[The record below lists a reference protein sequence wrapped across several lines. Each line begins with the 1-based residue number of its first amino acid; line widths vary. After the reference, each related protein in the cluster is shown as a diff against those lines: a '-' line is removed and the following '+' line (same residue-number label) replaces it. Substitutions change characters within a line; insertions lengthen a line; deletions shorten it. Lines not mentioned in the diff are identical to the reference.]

1 MHDHCSITVVGI
13 RRSRPMVIKKIG
25 NRHQDGSRLRPLL
38 RLVREQSGMQERGEH
53 HLRLVTRPEIPR
65 RKREI
70 VPRRR
75 RDVGQQIEMG
85 SYQRPGGFRAMLCH
99 FTAEIVYLKHRFRD
113 LDGDLIEPAL
123 SG

>member
-1 MHDHCSITVVGI
+1 MARWSRSSPRSAARAPTWWCSACKSTVTWSPWLTAPATACP
-13 RRSRPMVIKKIG
+13 RWRAP
-25 NRHQDGSRLRPLL
+25 P
-38 RLVREQSGMQERGEH
+38 H

-75 RDVGQQIEMG
+75 RDVGQQIEMR
-85 SYQRPGGFRAMLCH
+85 SDQRPRGFRAVLRH

-113 LDGDLIEPAL
+113 RDGGLIEPAL
-123 SG
+123 RG